1 MKASFFSKS
10 SSKYFSLK
18 VTEATILLRFLQEKL
33 KEHSRTSIKELL
45 KNEKILINHK
55 HIITHFDYPLKKGDI
70 VSILSSKNKE
80 INFQHSKLNIIFEDE
95 ILIVINKKEGLLSVA
110 TARKEEQT
118 AYNILNQYIKSKEKN
133 KQIYLLHRLDRDTS
147 GLMMFAKSK
156 AIQTIMQEKWKE
168 NIIER
173 TYIALVHNI
182 PEKPNGTI
190 SSYLIEDKSTK
201 MHITSDTEKGQI
213 ATTRYKTLKHNKSFA
228 LLELQ
233 LETGRKN
240 QIRVHLQSMGHPIVG
255 DKKYGFLSDPLHR
268 LCLHASTLS
277 FIHPQS
283 KDKMTFECAVPKC
296 FLEFINQA

>member
-1 MKASFFSKS
+1 MEASFFSKS

-80 INFQHSKLNIIFEDE
+80 INFQHPKLNIIFEDE
-95 ILIVINKKEGLLSVA
+95 ILIVTNKKEGLLSVA

-147 GLMMFAKSK
+147 GLLIFAKTK
-156 AIQTIMQEKWKE
+156 AIQTMMQEKWNE
-168 NIIER
+168 YILER
-173 TYIALVHNI
+173 RYIALVHNI
-182 PEKPNGTI
+182 PKQPNGII
-190 SSYLIEDKSTK
+190 STYLIEDKSTK
-201 MHITSDTEKGQI
+201 MHITSDTEKGQKAI
-213 ATTRYKTLKHNKSFA
+213 TRYKTLKHNKSFA
-228 LLELQ
+228 LVELQ

-240 QIRVHLQSMGHPIVG
+240 QIRVHLLSIGHPIVG
-255 DKKYGFLSDPLHR
+255 DKKYGSLSDPLHR

>member
-1 MKASFFSKS
+1 MEASFFSKS

-80 INFQHSKLNIIFEDE
+80 INFQHPKLNIIFEDE

-255 DKKYGFLSDPLHR
+255 DKKYGFLSDPVHR